1 MAIDPNEALQ
11 SRFELW
17 DQHDS
22 TFDSL
27 LPGLRSSMNALS
39 EMKRA
44 WAEEPRRSRV
54 LDRIKT
60 IIAVSDNDTY
70 LQLYAQKCLA
80 QAYYLL
86 YNYDESLAIIN
97 IIKEQNMHNEIPED
111 IMNAINTLYRIIMRI
126 IAL

>member
-1 MAIDPNEALQ
+1 MK

-17 DQHDS
+17 DQHDAI
-22 TFDSL
+22 FDSL
-27 LPGLRSSMNALS
+27 LPGLSSSMNALS

-70 LQLYAQKCLA
+70 LQLFPQKCLA

-86 YNYDESLAIIN
+86 HDYNESLAIIN
-97 IIKEQNMHNEIPED
+97 IIKEQNIHNEIPED

>member
-1 MAIDPNEALQ
+1 MK

-17 DQHDS
+17 DQHDAI
-22 TFDSL
+22 FDSL
-27 LPGLRSSMNALS
+27 LPGLSSSMNALS

-70 LQLYAQKCLA
+70 SRRNASLRLIIFYA
-80 QAYYLL
+80 
-86 YNYDESLAIIN
+86 
-97 IIKEQNMHNEIPED
+97 
-111 IMNAINTLYRIIMRI
+111 IMKNR
-126 IAL
+126 